1 MVVLRPPPFRRPS
14 DQQYVVPPEVVAQL
28 RKTPWTLSI
37 LDDPSFVPLNSYA
50 RTPPPYLAGRYT
62 LMGKTLKTDET
73 VPIWQGFYRPSTSD
87 DDLGEVRIIAALGS
101 GMDGHLHTA
110 HGGVA
115 ATLIDEA
122 LGTLAGIHK
131 EPGVSIFTGYLHVNY
146 KKPVPTPSVILIRAR
161 LNGKKSA
168 KRKIYVDA
176 TLESGDGVVY
186 TSAESLFLE
195 VERKH
200 KHTSKI

>member
-1 MVVLRPPPFRRPS
+1 MVVLKPPPFRKAKELE
-14 DQQYVVPPEVVAQL
+14 YVVPPAVRAELEQ
-28 RKTPWTLSI
+28 TPWTLSTLRDPAFI
-37 LDDPSFVPLNSYA
+37 PLDSYS
-50 RTPPPYLAGRYT
+50 RTPPPYLAGRYS
-62 LMGKTLKTDET
+62 LMSKTLKTDQT

-87 DDLGEVRIIAALGS
+87 DDPGELRVIASLGP

-115 ATLIDEA
+115 ATLLDEA

-131 EPGVSIFTGYLHVNY
+131 EPGKSIFTGFIHVDY
-146 KKPVPTPSVILIRAR
+146 KKPVPTPGVILIRAC

-168 KRKIYVDA
+168 NRKIFVEA
-176 TLESGDGVVY
+176 TLESGEGVVY
-186 TSAESLFLE
+186 SRAESLFVE

-200 KHTSKI
+200 KHKSKI